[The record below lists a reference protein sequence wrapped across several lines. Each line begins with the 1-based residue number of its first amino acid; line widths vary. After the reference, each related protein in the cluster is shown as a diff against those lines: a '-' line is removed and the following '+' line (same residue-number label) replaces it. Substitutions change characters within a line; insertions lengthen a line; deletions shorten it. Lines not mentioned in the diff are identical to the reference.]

1 MHGRIDWMNNALE
14 SFADQVLADVIAD
27 RRVIL
32 IFPDYGNALRIEED
46 IKVLLRHTPFPILQV
61 DRNSMI
67 FRNF

>member
-1 MHGRIDWMNNALE
+1 MNKALE
-14 SFADQVLADVIAD
+14 SFADQILINVIAD

-32 IFPDYGNALRIEED
+32 IFPDNGNALRIEKD

-61 DRNSMI
+61 DRNSMM